1 MFNARVSP
9 IEVAKATGEQHE
21 ALLESVV
28 APCVSAGCVHALSS
42 GAHTVGLPAAKKCTH
57 EPATTP
63 TAGRVWKSSMLRDEL
78 GQTVSSKLT
87 KY

>member
-28 APCVSAGCVHALSS
+28 APCVSAGCVRAVGSVSESS
-42 GAHTVGLPAAKKCTH
+42 GGEHCQNQNV
-57 EPATTP
+57 
-63 TAGRVWKSSMLRDEL
+63 
-78 GQTVSSKLT
+78 GQTRFPPSS
-87 KY
+87 